1 MGAVLV
7 NTRDNP
13 SFDPVGIIRAKRDGL
28 AWSPSQIR
36 QLMENYLAGTFAEEQ
51 MAALLMAVVW
61 RGMAFD
67 ELAVWTE
74 AMISSGRRIDLD
86 LLGRPTVD
94 KHSTGGVGDKVSL
107 ILVPLVAAF
116 GAVVPQM
123 SGRGL
128 GHTGGTLDKMDAI
141 PGWRSDLSPEE
152 VVGVLSEVGCVI
164 TAASTEIVPADRRL
178 YALRDITATV
188 ESIPLIVSSIMSKKV
203 AEGTKS
209 LLLDVKVGTGAFMA
223 DLAEARRLAQTMVE
237 VGEAHGVRTAAM
249 LTAMDTP
256 LGSAVG
262 NALEVQEAIDVLSGA
277 GPDDLRDLVVAEAE
291 VMLGLAGIEGDPGE
305 ALHDGRAL
313 QRFEAMVRA
322 QGGDP
327 HAPLPQGRKLA
338 TVRADRS
345 GVLCRLDALAVGMAS
360 LRLGAGRSRPGEQ
373 VSMTAG
379 ITCEVKPG
387 QSVTAGQPILALW
400 GDDPS
405 RVGDAEEALAGA
417 IEVGDSP
424 PTLPPPVLER
434 LGC

>member
-277 GPDDLRDLVVAEAE
+277 GPDDLRDLVVA
-291 VMLGLAGIEGDPGE
+291 
-305 ALHDGRAL
+305 
-313 QRFEAMVRA
+313 
-322 QGGDP
+322 
-327 HAPLPQGRKLA
+327 
-338 TVRADRS
+338 
-345 GVLCRLDALAVGMAS
+345 
-360 LRLGAGRSRPGEQ
+360 
-373 VSMTAG
+373 
-379 ITCEVKPG
+379 
-387 QSVTAGQPILALW
+387 
-400 GDDPS
+400 
-405 RVGDAEEALAGA
+405 
-417 IEVGDSP
+417 
-424 PTLPPPVLER
+424 
-434 LGC
+434 

>member
-1 MGAVLV
+1 
-7 NTRDNP
+7 
-13 SFDPVGIIRAKRDGL
+13 
-28 AWSPSQIR
+28 
-36 QLMENYLAGTFAEEQ
+36 
-51 MAALLMAVVW
+51 
-61 RGMAFD
+61 
-67 ELAVWTE
+67 
-74 AMISSGRRIDLD
+74 
-86 LLGRPTVD
+86 
-94 KHSTGGVGDKVSL
+94 
-107 ILVPLVAAF
+107 
-116 GAVVPQM
+116 
-123 SGRGL
+123 
-128 GHTGGTLDKMDAI
+128 
-141 PGWRSDLSPEE
+141 
-152 VVGVLSEVGCVI
+152 
-164 TAASTEIVPADRRL
+164 
-178 YALRDITATV
+178 
-188 ESIPLIVSSIMSKKV
+188 
-203 AEGTKS
+203 
-209 LLLDVKVGTGAFMA
+209 
-223 DLAEARRLAQTMVE
+223 
-237 VGEAHGVRTAAM
+237 
-249 LTAMDTP
+249 
-256 LGSAVG
+256 
-262 NALEVQEAIDVLSGA
+262 
-277 GPDDLRDLVVAEAE
+277 
-291 VMLGLAGIEGDPGE
+291 MLGLAGIEGDPGE

-424 PTLPPPVLER
+424 PTLPPPVRER

>member
-1 MGAVLV
+1 MERLV
-7 NTRDNP
+7 STQHNP
-13 SFDPVGIIRAKRDGL
+13 TFDPVGIIREKRDGR
-28 AWSPSQIR
+28 AWSPSQIH
-36 QLMENYLAGTFAEEQ
+36 QLMENYVAGTFAEEQ

-61 RGMAFD
+61 RGMALD
-67 ELAVWTE
+67 ELAAWTE

-86 LLGRPTVD
+86 ALGQPTVD

-107 ILVPLVAAF
+107 VLVPLVASF
-116 GAVVPQM
+116 GAAVPQM

-141 PGWRSDLSPEE
+141 PGWRSDLSPDE
-152 VVGVLSEVGCVI
+152 VMRVLGEVGCLI
-164 TAASTEIVPADRRL
+164 TAASSDLVPADHRL

-188 ESIPLIVSSIMSKKV
+188 ESIPLIASSIMSKKV

-209 LLLDVKVGTGAFMA
+209 LLLDVKVGTGAFMT
-223 DLAEARRLAQTMVE
+223 DLAEARTLAQRMID

-249 LTAMDTP
+249 LTTMDAP

-277 GPDDLRDLVVAEAE
+277 GPDDLRDLAVAEAE
-291 VMLGLAGIEGDPGE
+291 VMLDLVGIEGDPGV
-305 ALHDGRAL
+305 ALRDGSAL
-313 QRFEAMVRA
+313 QRFEAMVQA

-327 HAPLPQGRKLA
+327 HAPLPLGRKLA

-345 GVLCRLDALAVGMAS
+345 GVLRRLDARAVGMAS
-360 LRLGAGRSRPGEQ
+360 FRLGAGRSRPGEQ

-387 QSVTAGQPILALW
+387 QSVTTGQPILVLW

-405 RVGDAEEALAGA
+405 LIGSAEAALAGA

-424 PTLPPPVLER
+424 PSLPPPVLER